1 MRTLLPT
8 LDAMRRRAEAAVLVT
23 VAATRG
29 SVPREAGAA
38 MVVGAGCCHGTIGG
52 GQLEH
57 RAVAIAR
64 ELLTRVAAGEALDG
78 VRLVRFP
85 LGASVGQC
93 CGGVVE
99 LAFEPLP
106 ADAARWCERAR
117 QCARAGQGWARISAL
132 ADGTPARV
140 LTAPELRA
148 DTALPATVRDTA
160 LALLGGAGDGAA
172 IAAAAP
178 GGRQAWLVTATV
190 APELRVALFGAGH
203 VGRALVDTLARLPLQ
218 LTWVDVREDAFPPAL
233 PDNVTAICTDTPEAE
248 VRAMPADSVFLVL
261 THSHALDFELTRA
274 ILERD
279 DFRFFGLIGSRA
291 KRAAFE
297 RRLRERGQAAA
308 RIARMSCPIGLPG
321 IVGKEPEVIAVAVA
335 AQLMGLRGRRS
346 AGQDDSAATVRD
358 HANDKGW
365 AGAA

>member
-1 MRTLLPT
+1 MRTLLPA
-8 LDAMRRRAEAAVLVT
+8 LDAMRRRGEPAVLVT

-29 SVPREAGAA
+29 SAPRDAGAA
-38 MVVGAGCCHGTIGG
+38 MLVGASCCHGTIGG

-57 RAVAIAR
+57 RAITIAR
-64 ELLTRVAAGEALDG
+64 ELLARVAAGEALDG

-85 LGASVGQC
+85 LAASVGQC

-99 LAFEPLP
+99 LAFEPLQ
-106 ADAARWCERAR
+106 ANAAQWCERAR
-117 QCARAGQGWARISAL
+117 RYARAGHAWVRISAL
-132 ADGTPARV
+132 ADGVPTRV
-140 LTAPELRA
+140 LSASELRA
-148 DTALPATVRDTA
+148 DASLPAAVRDTA
-160 LALLGGAGDGAA
+160 LALLAATSDGAA
-172 IAAAAP
+172 IAGVAAD
-178 GGRQAWLVTATV
+178 GVQSWLVAATAPP
-190 APELRVALFGAGH
+190 ALRVALFGAGH

-218 LTWVDVREDAFPPAL
+218 LSWVDVRDDVFPSPL

-261 THSHALDFELTRA
+261 THSHALDFQLTQA

-297 RRLRERGQAAA
+297 CRLRARGHGAA
-308 RIARMSCPIGLPG
+308 RVARMTCPIGLPE

-335 AQLMGLRGRRS
+335 AQLMSLRGRRS
-346 AGQDDSAATVRD
+346 TSAQHPASTAPEHAG
-358 HANDKGW
+358 DKDW